1 MTERLYNQD
10 VYTKT
15 FTATVRS
22 CQEAS
27 GRDGY
32 EVILDR
38 TAFFPEGGGQ
48 YGDIG
53 WLSGIRVTDTQ
64 EKDGEVIHYTEEPL
78 EAGSTIDG
86 EIDWKIRFSRMQQHT
101 AEHIL
106 SGLVH
111 KRFGYQNVGF
121 HLGDDLCTMDF
132 NGPVTKEQ
140 MEEIEQEANRAVT
153 RISRFRFSIRPKK
166 NWKEWSTEARLK
178 STVRC
183 ALSGSRGMTG
193 VPAALPMSALP
204 EKSDRSK

>member
-53 WLSGIRVTDTQ
+53 WLSGNRVTDTQ
-64 EKDGEVIHYTEEPL
+64 EKDGGSHPL
-78 EAGSTIDG
+78 YGRAAGSRKHDRRRDRLEDPVFQKCSSIQQSTFCPGWYINGSD
-86 EIDWKIRFSRMQQHT
+86 IRM
-101 AEHIL
+101 
-106 SGLVH
+106 
-111 KRFGYQNVGF
+111 
-121 HLGDDLCTMDF
+121 
-132 NGPVTKEQ
+132 
-140 MEEIEQEANRAVT
+140 
-153 RISRFRFSIRPKK
+153 
-166 NWKEWSTEARLK
+166 
-178 STVRC
+178 
-183 ALSGSRGMTG
+183 
-193 VPAALPMSALP
+193 
-204 EKSDRSK
+204 

>member
-140 MEEIEQEANRAVT
+140 MEEIEQEANRAVYQN
-153 RISRFRFSIRPKK
+153 IPVQILYPS
-166 NWKEWSTEARLK
+166 EEELE
-178 STVRC
+178 
-183 ALSGSRGMTG
+183 GM
-193 VPAALPMSALP
+193 
-204 EKSDRSK
+204 EYRSKIEIDGQVRIVWIPG

>member
-101 AEHIL
+101 AEHICP
-106 SGLVH
+106 GW
-111 KRFGYQNVGF
+111 YI
-121 HLGDDLCTMDF
+121 
-132 NGPVTKEQ
+132 NGSD
-140 MEEIEQEANRAVT
+140 IRC
-153 RISRFRFSIRPKK
+153 RIS
-166 NWKEWSTEARLK
+166 
-178 STVRC
+178 
-183 ALSGSRGMTG
+183 SR
-193 VPAALPMSALP
+193 
-204 EKSDRSK
+204 R